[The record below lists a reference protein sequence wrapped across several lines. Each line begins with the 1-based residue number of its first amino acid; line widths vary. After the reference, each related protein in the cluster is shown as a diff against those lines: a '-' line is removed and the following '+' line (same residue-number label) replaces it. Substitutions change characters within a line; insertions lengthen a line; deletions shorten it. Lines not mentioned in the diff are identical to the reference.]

1 MSIETVVT
9 ISAITEFVVLSA
21 ITLTLANAFSHGALF
36 GRIFGTKQQPA
47 AKVHRVEALQEEQ
60 VAYLRAA

>member
-1 MSIETVVT
+1 MSIETIVT

-21 ITLTLANAFSHGALF
+21 ITLTLVNAFSHGALF
-36 GRIFGTKQQPA
+36 GRLFGAKQQPT
-47 AKVHRVEALQEEQ
+47 AKPHAVEAVHEEQ